1 MAEPRTT
8 QEHEPAP
15 QDADGGSG
23 RRLRIVLTVT
33 LVGVLVAL
41 IAVLAAG
48 FTTRQGSSG
57 MIAPSPSGAASGL
70 QAATPNASS
79 ATPNASSAPP
89 NASSATPS
97 GASGPAL
104 IAAVDDSGAL
114 TTMNE
119 TGGSVV
125 SYAVPGV
132 VFGSPAWS
140 PDGSRIAAIG
150 SASDGTSIY
159 VFPVRRGG
167 PVG

>member
-70 QAATPNASS
+70 QAATPNA
-79 ATPNASSAPP
+79 ASG
-89 NASSATPS
+89 TPS

-140 PDGSRIAAIG
+140 PDGSRIAALG